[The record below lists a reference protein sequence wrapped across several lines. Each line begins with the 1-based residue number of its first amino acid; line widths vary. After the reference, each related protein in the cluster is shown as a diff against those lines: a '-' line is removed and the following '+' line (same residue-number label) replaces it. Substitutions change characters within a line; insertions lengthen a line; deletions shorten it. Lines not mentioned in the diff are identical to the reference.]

1 MVQATRRGYVGSD
14 GIPKIDQVQGVTF
27 FWCLNTSN
35 NPPPILS
42 ILTMDSFVATHP
54 FPSYKEMQ
62 AAIERHPDVAM
73 SMAMWAEFGKAHY
86 AALKDAYE
94 SAMDPA
100 VIRKA
105 GQIMHDLGGFR
116 AMQMNL
122 YVFMHFSPFR
132 LSDDPDILDA
142 YKQLEY
148 KWDGVGDWVA

>member
-1 MVQATRRGYVGSD
+1 MCREWWDSKYLFGCRLQCPKKVNHLPHFQQSAT
-14 GIPKIDQVQGVTF
+14 
-27 FWCLNTSN
+27 
-35 NPPPILS
+35 LS
-42 ILTMDSFVATHP
+42 FQSPSTMDSFVASHP

-94 SAMDPA
+94 SVMDPA

-105 GQIMHDLGGFR
+105 GQIIHDLGGYR
-116 AMQMNL
+116 AMQMNF

-132 LSDDPDILDA
+132 FSDDPDIQYA